1 MATTEINIV
10 ARNKAAAS
18 LRQVNTQLGAIQSG
32 TQNINNGFSRLRN
45 LVIGVAAALGGVRL
59 ARGFL
64 DTAVE
69 VENLGVQLKF
79 ITGSATEG
87 AKALDIVTEAASK
100 SSFQLRDMAQAAPL
114 LLTVADST
122 DELNQLLAITGDIAA
137 ASGLS
142 FVETAGQLQR
152 AFSGGISAADLFR
165 ERGVKAL
172 LGFQEGVRYNAEQT
186 KDIITTAFENG
197 TVTIAGASQDM
208 ANTFTGQISMISDKF
223 FQFQKQ
229 VMDAAPF
236 EFLKSVVEV
245 INQDLQANFGN
256 IEDAATNIGQGFVNA
271 TKSAILGSARI
282 LDAIKPIF
290 DFVRNSISNL
300 LGFMDGLD
308 PTIKAIGIIGFLM
321 VGLKAKLAIIAI
333 GQVLQPARN
342 AIAELLELQAKL
354 TQIALDY
361 TPFLTE

>member
-1 MATTEINIV
+1 
-10 ARNKAAAS
+10 
-18 LRQVNTQLGAIQSG
+18 
-32 TQNINNGFSRLRN
+32 
-45 LVIGVAAALGGVRL
+45 
-59 ARGFL
+59 
-64 DTAVE
+64 
-69 VENLGVQLKF
+69 
-79 ITGSATEG
+79 
-87 AKALDIVTEAASK
+87 
-100 SSFQLRDMAQAAPL
+100 MAQAAPL

-152 AFSGGISAADLFR
+152 AFSGGIAAADLFR

-172 LGFQEGVRYNAEQT
+172 LGFQEGLRYNAEQT

-245 INQDLQANFGN
+245 INQDLQANFCN

-300 LGFMDGLD
+300 
-308 PTIKAIGIIGFLM
+308 
-321 VGLKAKLAIIAI
+321 
-333 GQVLQPARN
+333 
-342 AIAELLELQAKL
+342 
-354 TQIALDY
+354 
-361 TPFLTE
+361 